1 MWEDQ
6 KLQTFYKGTCAKYFR
21 VKGNERPLTREGI
34 NKAKSEEEAARRMGD
49 VVEKNEGRG
58 ENSPWLERTGWKRT
72 FAGVVF
78 ATRSQAIWNGTRRG
92 FAASNSVRR

>member
-21 VKGNERPLTREGI
+21 VRGIERPEMESIIELVLK
-34 NKAKSEEEAARRMGD
+34 KAKSEEEAGRRMGN

-58 ENSPWLERTGWKRT
+58 ENSPWLERTGWKSM
-72 FAGVVF
+72 FAGKDM
-78 ATRSQAIWNGTRRG
+78 
-92 FAASNSVRR
+92 